1 VERSALT
8 LRRAGQTE
16 TQGVVAIAGGVPVAF
31 GRTRVARFVVPTAAA
46 HDWAGQAFT
55 TRRKAERQKTLRE
68 RAARARKTTAG
79 SADSKGVKASR
90 FKG

>member
-1 VERSALT
+1 MSLRLPGVFLLRLAERALPG
-8 LRRAGQTE
+8 LL
-16 TQGVVAIAGGVPVAF
+16 F
-31 GRTRVARFVVPTAAA
+31 HAAA
-46 HDWAGQAFT
+46 NDWAGQAFT